1 MLESIPEEELGS
13 LRRGLRGLFGVATGI
28 HAGVLV
34 ICIVRLL
41 QTTEDAPHVY
51 ALCTARMVG
60 QADDGLTA
68 VATYAGTCPDT
79 RLLAWTTG
87 VESGVQEPRVRGTRL
102 ATRVDEANGFGLLAA
117 VFAWAASW
125 NSFFC
130 VRTHQEDALER
141 LRQPCELRWFENAL
155 TTPLQTVLVAAL
167 GYPLEYAHVRADL
180 VDVDEVLPRGLVI
193 GPTAPFATELSIG
206 RRVLGKAPDAWLI
219 VTQDKRVTIAWGV
232 CWGAVTALQATVWV
246 VLLEQVSGLEGGCL
260 TGASWVSPLRMYG
273 SIAYVQLGK
282 KKNESL

>member
-34 ICIVRLL
+34 ICIVR
-41 QTTEDAPHVY
+41 A
-51 ALCTARMVG
+51 
-60 QADDGLTA
+60 
-68 VATYAGTCPDT
+68 
-79 RLLAWTTG
+79 
-87 VESGVQEPRVRGTRL
+87 
-102 ATRVDEANGFGLLAA
+102 
-117 VFAWAASW
+117 
-125 NSFFC
+125 
-130 VRTHQEDALER
+130 
-141 LRQPCELRWFENAL
+141 
-155 TTPLQTVLVAAL
+155 VLVAAL
-167 GYPLEYAHVRADL
+167 GYPLEFAHVRADL

-219 VTQDKRVTIAWGV
+219 VTQDKDAAIAWGV
-232 CWGAVTALQATVWV
+232 CWGAATALQATVWV
-246 VLLEQVSGLEGGCL
+246 VLLEQVSDLEVGCL
-260 TGASWVSPLRMYG
+260 TGTTWVSPLRTLVLGQCVCVGLLTLVSLTPRAVTEFGWADAHVSLLYG